1 MKTYFKQY
9 NTIDIKG
16 YLDIDDEDKAVI
28 SYGEDGEIIYIDE
41 LFKLIKEGLVQIKSL
56 SE

>member
-16 YLDIDDEDKAVI
+16 YLDIDDEDKAFI

-41 LFKLIKEGLVQIKSL
+41 LFKLIKEGLVQIKGL